1 LFLLAKAFPLVQCPT
16 IHHIRKVLAGKIAPT
31 FVLRTVPFVFGKI
44 FTRDGSRKVCNY
56 TQCNEKS
63 QLQAKW
69 EMGPSFR
76 PGACC
81 KQTFATFIFVIMTL
95 EWAISGKVERLLNIW
110 PGNGNA

>member
-1 LFLLAKAFPLVQCPT
+1 MHKIKANQ
-16 IHHIRKVLAGKIAPT
+16 KVLFFFNYPLKICLERAPT

-44 FTRDGSRKVCNY
+44 FTRDGSRKVCKY